1 MNFPLDADLC
11 DQITRKTLLD
21 SYYNLLDGALSIPIF
36 STDEETDKKKV
47 KKLLKSFYGV
57 IDWYST
63 EEQMKTVR
71 KVKDD

>member
-21 SYYNLLDGALSIPIF
+21 SYYNLLDGALSTPIF